1 MAFTSA
7 AARAD
12 LIRQH
17 ALGTEEDRER
27 IELFAGPDFSFAH
40 VPAQDLAVL
49 ADPQPRLTVNE
60 SANAAINQMAA
71 EEMPGDMQAEKRFK
85 KKKKKKEA
93 RAKAKESAP
102 SKGQMALQGLAAAAD
117 AFTSGTVIGS
127 EFSRI
132 RK

>member
-27 IELFAGPDFSFAH
+27 IELLAGPDFYFAH
-40 VPAQDLAVL
+40 VAAQDLAVPP
-49 ADPQPRLTVNE
+49 DP
-60 SANAAINQMAA
+60 QMAA

-85 KKKKKKEA
+85 KEKKKKEA